1 MILFDRNFEDPDQ
14 VQISSSQ
21 QVVLKSYYVDVY

>member
-14 VQISSSQ
+14 VQISSSHTTGCCEI
-21 QVVLKSYYVDVY
+21 LLC